1 MAKKLF
7 TLLVFAALLLPIGCK
22 YDDTDLWNSVN
33 DLDDR
38 VGKLEVA
45 VQKLNDN
52 VQVLSDLMNGKLFI
66 QSIEDKGNGVRV
78 IHFINAAGAESTME
92 IRNGKDGADGKDGI
106 NGADGKDGLDGAPGK
121 DGVDGKDGQDGAP
134 GKDGADGKDGKD
146 GVDGQTPVVSVRQDS
161 DGNWYWTLN
170 GDFILDQAGNKIRAN
185 GIDGKDGAPGK
196 DGVDGKDGQDGA
208 PGKDGV
214 DGKDGQ
220 DGAPGKDGVDGK
232 DGQDAIAPAFRI
244 NDQGNWEMSL
254 DQGLTWTAVGQATG
268 KDGDAFFTD
277 AQTSADGKYAY
288 LTLADGT
295 VLTLEIYNQF
305 GITFDIAKTV
315 IQEGQSRTINFT
327 VTGMTKDTDIEAFGK
342 NGWEADVELN
352 SNGRGTLAVTAPE
365 KTGYGKV
372 VVLLTDGGSKT
383 IMRTLSFL
391 AGTTKASTSSVEVPT
406 EGATQTLSVETNLP
420 FTVKIA
426 DDAKDWVSLVTSRAA
441 TATHTETF
449 QIKVE
454 PTETPSPRTALLSLE
469 SEDGTVLETILVI
482 QRPVSFDAKDLVF
495 RVDPAYGNYSKGVIL
510 PIYEIDGAITIDWG
524 DGKTQEVASMT
535 SSSTRYPAH
544 KYEDTSRQYNVVVK
558 GKVTNLNGTS
568 NNYIA
573 GVTEIAQWGTG
584 NSYYSI
590 QITSDKITYLP
601 EAKGSE
607 FAPLG
612 SKPAKTQGKVQFRN
626 CKNLVN
632 VSPKLFHGCTSSL
645 TSVASLFEGCNN
657 LPSIPSGLLDGLT
670 GITNVSK
677 MFSNCYALE
686 EVPEGFFKDTK
697 NVTNITYL
705 FQSCRSLKTVP
716 AGLFSSITKATSL
729 QYVFDGCTAL
739 EEVPAALFQPMK
751 GSVTDFLYT
760 FQGCT
765 SLKAVPADLFAGF
778 DKVKNIQYMFKN
790 SGIEEIPVGFFDFAH
805 VVTNFMNAFDG
816 CKNLR
821 KFGSG
826 FVNNF
831 KDGYNSTSKFSF
843 IAFFRDCESLTELP
857 DQFASEVTWS
867 RINKFNNMFS
877 GCKSLKTIPT
887 NFFKGLGTGIYSNK
901 PIAIENFNA
910 IFNKCESL
918 TSVPFEELFH
928 NTGGLLCYQYA
939 NTFNG
944 CKLLTGKLPTYKL
957 TVGDKT
963 YDVAFWERTNYINSE
978 DETITAAARE
988 VFGTRNVT
996 GRDMVT
1002 GAEKLTGWAQIP
1014 ADWGGG
1020 DDGIK
1025 AKPELELKI
1034 KLPEKRE
1041 YYTIVF
1047 DFFGKEVT
1055 NFRYYLAKAEDIK
1068 KVLPRYNNSL
1078 EAMVRS
1084 DNATRIWPDD
1094 YQSHF
1099 YAQLNSEIGGG
1110 LEFNGADPETE
1121 YGMIAL
1127 AENSKGYKVIYQTI
1141 TTAAIPK
1148 GNDDFE
1154 QFMGTWTVTPA
1165 GTVTDV
1171 AGVDEQGNQ
1180 YVLDTPVPTFD
1191 ITIKP
1196 FRTDTTYV
1204 VSGWGYTQFADMTQ
1218 LHAHLNPETKAIEFW
1233 NGKKGNV
1240 SIMSNF
1246 KFDKND
1252 NPNAIFSEYNVAIIG
1267 IIEDPK
1273 TFQYQYWSS
1282 GNTEECLLAGNYMA
1296 GLDRIMLI
1304 GQRSPYNSTA
1314 DYGDVYWSG
1323 MEACLGMGGPSGAQ
1337 QWTPVQVVRPECRFN
1352 YNGEDHT
1359 LYQHGPYT
1367 LTRKAAA
1374 STAKAKAP
1382 ARKAVATQAKSLTAK
1397 IR

>member
-106 NGADGKDGLDGAPGK
+106 NGADGKDGQDGAPGK
-121 DGVDGKDGQDGAP
+121 DGIDGKDGQDGAP

-170 GDFILDQAGNKIRAN
+170 GDFILDKAGNKIRAN

-196 DGVDGKDGQDGA
+196 DGVDGQDGKDGA

-391 AGTTKASTSSVEVPT
+391 AGTTKATTSSVEVPT
-406 EGATQTLSVETNLP
+406 AGATQTVSVETNLP
-420 FTVKIA
+420 FTVKIPE
-426 DDAKDWVSLVTSRAA
+426 DAKDWVSLVQTSRAA

-454 PTETPSPRTALLSLE
+454 PTETPSARTTTLSLE
-469 SEDGTVLETILVI
+469 SEDGTVLETVLVV
-482 QRPVSFDAKDLVF
+482 QQPVSFDAADLVF
-495 RVDPAYGNYSKGVIL
+495 RVDPSNGAHYSKGVIL
-510 PIYEIDGAITIDWG
+510 PIYAISGAIIVDWG
-524 DGKTQEVASMT
+524 DGNATEIASMS
-535 SSSTRYPAH
+535 SSSTRNPSH
-544 KYEDTSRQYNVVVK
+544 KYDDVTRQYNVVVK
-558 GKVTNLNGTS
+558 GKVTTLQGTS
-568 NNYIA
+568 SSTIA

-584 NSYYSI
+584 NAYTK
-590 QITSDKITYLP
+590 ITINSSKITYLP

-607 FAPLG
+607 FA
-612 SKPAKTQGKVQFRN
+612 AVTQFSFKGN
-626 CKNLVN
+626 ANLVS
-632 VSPKLFHGCTSSL
+632 VSPKLFHGCTTKL
-645 TSVASLFEGCNN
+645 TNLSSLFENCNE
-657 LPSIPSGLLDGLT
+657 LPSIPSGLFDGLT
-670 GITNVSK
+670 GVTNISK
-677 MFSNCYALE
+677 MFAGCYMLS
-686 EVPEGFFKDTK
+686 EVPEGLFKDTR
-697 NVTNITYL
+697 NVTNIGYL
-705 FQSCRSLKTVP
+705 FQNCRTLKTVP
-716 AGLFSSITKATSL
+716 AGLFDSMTKSTTL
-729 QYVFDGCTAL
+729 QYVFSNCYEL
-739 EEVPAALFQPMK
+739 EELPEGLFQPMK
-751 GSVTDFLYT
+751 NTVTHLNYVFE
-760 FQGCT
+760 GCT
-765 SLKAVPADLFAGF
+765 ALKTLPAKLFDGFTKVQSL
-778 DKVKNIQYMFKN
+778 QYMFRN
-790 SGIEEIPVGFFDFAH
+790 SGIEELPAGFFDFAT
-805 VVTNFMNAFDG
+805 VVTNFQNVFDG
-816 CKNLR
+816 CKSLR
-821 KFGSG
+821 TVATG

-831 KDGYNSTSKFSF
+831 KGGYTGTSTFGLN
-843 IAFFRDCESLTELP
+843 AFFRYCENLTVVPEHL
-857 DQFASEVTWS
+857 FNEETWK
-867 RINKFNNMFS
+867 RIDNMVSFMQD
-877 GCKSLKTIPT
+877 CKSLENIPAD
-887 NFFKGLGTGIYSNK
+887 FFKGLGNGVKNNA
-901 PIAIENFNA
+901 PIKISNFNSS
-910 IFNKCESL
+910 FSNCGKLKSL
-918 TSVPFEELFH
+918 PFEALL
-928 NTGGLLCYQYA
+928 NSPGALQSTGFG
-939 NTFNG
+939 NTFLN
-944 CKLLTGKLPTYKL
+944 CANLTGSIPTYDL
-957 TVGDKT
+957 VVGDQT
-963 YDVAFWERTNYINSE
+963 YTVKIWERGTYVNHE
-978 DETITAAARE
+978 DATIKAAARA
-988 VFGTRNVT
+988 VFGTNGNIS
-996 GRDMVT
+996 GRDMVA
-1002 GAEKLTGWAQIP
+1002 GAEKITGWAQIP

-1041 YYTIVF
+1041 YYTIIF

-1154 QFMGTWTVTPA
+1154 QFVGTWTVTPA

-1218 LHAHLNPETKAIEFW
+1218 LHAHLNHETKAIEFW

-1323 MEACLGMGGPSGAQ
+1323 MEACLGMGSMSTSQ

-1382 ARKAVATQAKSLTAK
+1382 ARKAGATQAKSLTAK